1 MTRKT
6 APVRKTSKTSPKSPD
21 LLGFL
26 REKRPLLLIL
36 LTLLL
41 ISFASIFLANFR
53 PFAGSSESS
62 SETPPDSSKTPT
74 LNVLNWTSYIPSEII
89 QNFEAEYNV
98 KVNYGTY
105 SSNEELLAKVSSAKS
120 GTYDLIFPSDY
131 MVDLMSSRDLL
142 ETLDKSKLKN
152 LKNLDSRFFGQS
164 YDEENVVSLPFL
176 LATSVILYDSEKIKE
191 PIFSYRDLL
200 REELRDNLVLL
211 DDERITIG
219 AMLLASGSDMN
230 SVEDKDLEK
239 SLEFYEKLKP
249 NVKAFDSDSP
259 KTFFITEEV
268 DAGILWNAEAIL
280 AQEERDNLKI
290 VYPSEGFAL
299 SMDNYCI
306 LKNAKNPDLAY
317 LFIDYLLRDD
327 VSQAIVDEYPYI
339 SPNRNIKS
347 LPDSEL
353 DEILSRGTYVK
364 NVGGDIKKIDK
375 LWAKYK

>member
-1 MTRKT
+1 MK
-6 APVRKTSKTSPKSPD
+6 D
-21 LLGFL
+21 FLLHKKL
-26 REKRPLLLIL
+26 PLLIFFS
-36 LTLLL
+36 LLL

-53 PFAGSSESS
+53 STLEPSESS
-62 SETPPDSSKTPT
+62 SETSPDSSKTPT

-89 QNFEAEYNV
+89 KNFETEYNV

-164 YDEENVVSLPFL
+164 YDEENAVSLPFL
-176 LATSVILYDSEKIKE
+176 LATSVILYDSKKTEK
-191 PIFSYRDLL
+191 PLTSYHDLL
-200 REELRDNLVLL
+200 RSEFKDNLVLL

-230 SVEDKDLEK
+230 SVKDEDLDN
-239 SLEFYEKLKP
+239 SLSFYEKLKP

-259 KTFFITEEV
+259 KTFFITGEV

-280 AQEERDNLKI
+280 AQEERDDLKI

-339 SPNRNIKS
+339 SPNRSVKS

-364 NVGGDIKKIDK
+364 NVGADIKKFDK